1 MSKVSSNNSRQESN
15 ISSNNTGSSNIRSNN
30 TGSSNGIS
38 NNKLKSSNSS
48 KKRNNGKS
56 SRDSGKS
63 NFNCKSS
70 ANGFVQFM
78 KNLIRHRLFIP
89 IEFLLILIL
98 INVFINPGF
107 LKISLGRDSAGNPV
121 LIGNLINILNNA
133 TELVILAIGMTLV
146 TAASKGQDISVGA
159 TVAIVGGVI
168 MRVLCGN
175 ETQPNELHAPVI
187 VAFLLGLV
195 AGMLCGAFNGILV
208 AKFNIQPMIATL
220 ILFTAG
226 RSISSMVMGG
236 LKPKAVSSFGYYGNF
251 IPGCSVPTPI
261 LITIIVIIITFLLLK
276 KTNLGLYT
284 RAVGINDKASR
295 LNGLNPAL
303 VKFLTYVIMGV
314 CVGIAGFIQASR
326 VQTVN
331 PYTIVPSIEMDVI
344 LAVALGG
351 NSLSG
356 GKFSMTGSIIGA
368 YIIQTL
374 TSMLITLNVNTN
386 AVPVFKA
393 AIIILLVIIQTPVVK
408 SFFRKKAIMAKLTA
422 AFGKE
427 RA

>member
-1 MSKVSSNNSRQESN
+1 MSINSNKASSNLFVTA
-15 ISSNNTGSSNIRSNN
+15 I
-30 TGSSNGIS
+30 
-38 NNKLKSSNSS
+38 
-48 KKRNNGKS
+48 KKV
-56 SRDSGKS
+56 
-63 NFNCKSS
+63 
-70 ANGFVQFM
+70 A
-78 KNLIRHRLFIP
+78 RHRLFIP
-89 IEFLLILIL
+89 IVFLLVLIL
-98 INVFINPGF
+98 LNVFINPGF
-107 LKISLGRDSAGNPV
+107 LRISMGKDSAGNPV

-159 TVAIVGGVI
+159 AIAIVGGVI
-168 MRVLCGN
+168 MRILCGN
-175 ETQPNELHAPVI
+175 ETQPAHLHAPVI
-187 VAFLLGLV
+187 VAFLLGCL

-226 RSISSMVMGG
+226 RSIGSMVMGG

-251 IPGCSVPTPI
+251 IPGFPVPTPV
-261 LITIIVIIITFLLLK
+261 LITIVIIIITFLALK
-276 KTNLGLYT
+276 RTNLGLYT

-303 VKFLTYVIMGV
+303 IKFMTYVIMGL
-314 CVGIAGFIQASR
+314 CVGIAGFIQSSR

-356 GKFSMTGSIIGA
+356 GKFSMAGSIIGA
-368 YIIQTL
+368 YTIQTL
-374 TSMLITLNVNTN
+374 TSMLTTLNVNTN

-393 AIIILLVIIQTPVVK
+393 AIIIVLVIIQTPIVK
-408 SFFRKKAIMAKLTA
+408 SFFGKKVILHKVTA
-422 AFGKE
+422 GVGKE
-427 RA
+427 RSSHVE

>member
-1 MSKVSSNNSRQESN
+1 
-15 ISSNNTGSSNIRSNN
+15 
-30 TGSSNGIS
+30 
-38 NNKLKSSNSS
+38 
-48 KKRNNGKS
+48 
-56 SRDSGKS
+56 
-63 NFNCKSS
+63 
-70 ANGFVQFM
+70 
-78 KNLIRHRLFIP
+78 
-89 IEFLLILIL
+89 
-98 INVFINPGF
+98 
-107 LKISLGRDSAGNPV
+107 
-121 LIGNLINILNNA
+121 
-133 TELVILAIGMTLV
+133 
-146 TAASKGQDISVGA
+146 
-159 TVAIVGGVI
+159 
-168 MRVLCGN
+168 
-175 ETQPNELHAPVI
+175 
-187 VAFLLGLV
+187 
-195 AGMLCGAFNGILV
+195 
-208 AKFNIQPMIATL
+208 
-220 ILFTAG
+220 
-226 RSISSMVMGG
+226 
-236 LKPKAVSSFGYYGNF
+236 
-251 IPGCSVPTPI
+251 
-261 LITIIVIIITFLLLK
+261 
-276 KTNLGLYT
+276 
-284 RAVGINDKASR
+284 
-295 LNGLNPAL
+295 
-303 VKFLTYVIMGV
+303 MGV